1 MAVAARKLDHGHPVV
16 KRPALRLVTASPAP
30 GGRTRP
36 RTRSRRSSF
45 AFQMCCAAMV
55 VLAGVGLLRIALAV
69 QAAED
74 AIDTMELQQSIKAE
88 ELASKSLEANRSA
101 LQSPSRIQ
109 ALADATLNMTKA
121 GSVRYITL
129 ADEGTEPAS
138 ATEEAKDSGV
148 LAAAMSTVMDLAAGE
163 AQVLLVGDMGLATG
177 R

>member
-30 GGRTRP
+30 GGRARS
-36 RTRSRRSSF
+36 RTRTKRSPLV
-45 AFQMCCAAMV
+45 FQICCAAMV
-55 VLAGVGLLRIALAV
+55 VLACVGLLRIALAV

-74 AIDTMELQQSIKAE
+74 AIDTMELQASIKAE

-109 ALADATLNMTKA
+109 ALADGTLNMTKA

-129 ADEGTEPAS
+129 ADEEAKPGS
-138 ATEEAKDSGV
+138 AEGAKDSGV